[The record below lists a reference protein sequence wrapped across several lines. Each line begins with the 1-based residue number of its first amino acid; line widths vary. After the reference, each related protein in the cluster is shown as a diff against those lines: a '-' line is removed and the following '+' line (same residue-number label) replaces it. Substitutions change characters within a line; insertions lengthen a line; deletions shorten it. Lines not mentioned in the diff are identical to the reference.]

1 MTDVAAGANAMTD
14 LVEQP
19 AIRSNIESTS
29 AINRATAQEKVQ
41 EAAGRKQYAQTLA
54 SLTAKDAAT
63 KTETDPLSKATQIA
77 EEGGVWSDMTQMHDL
92 TSQYQKDQADYNN
105 MLKASSSLQGKD
117 LETNQNM
124 LEKKRAALANEKEKM
139 ITLQQQVSDARL
151 YQMSKINDETSL
163 QGARQWEAQQ
173 LGKLFEK
180 QVPMQDGESQDEYN
194 SKKDHFIKTNDQ
206 LPKTY
211 DAVGQAQLNNM
222 MTEGG
227 SAKSAL
233 AIMKIGIQSDRNIV
247 ELEKAQIMAQARVR
261 AADKMAQA
269 HEATDRSRYA
279 AQFVSNARMQ
289 LESNDRNIKQ
299 SEKQLADLQKQIP
312 PDETTGGILGMGSS
326 ENPQYTAY
334 QQSISQIQDQIAAYK
349 KSNLDI
355 MQQASL
361 SQIDL
366 SQMGQ
371 LSATG
376 DWLRGKSS
384 PAPSSKG
391 TDTSM
396 QQKFSNDPQM
406 KEYTLGKKT
415 DQGYEVLDKD
425 GKLIGHYQ

>member
-1 MTDVAAGANAMTD
+1 MTFFSGLTEGADAMTN

-19 AIRSNIESTS
+19 AIRSDIESKS
-29 AINRATAQEKVQ
+29 AIEKATADEKVQ

-54 SLTAKDAAT
+54 SLTAKDAST
-63 KTETDPLSKATQIA
+63 KTETDPLSKATQMA

-117 LETNQNM
+117 LETNESM

-180 QVPMQDGESQDEYN
+180 QVPIQDGESQDEYN
-194 SKKDHFIKTNDQ
+194 SKKDHFIKANDQ

-227 SAKSAL
+227 SANSAL

-247 ELEKAQIMAQARVR
+247 ELQKAQIMAQARER

-299 SEKQLADLQKQIP
+299 SEKQLADLQKQLP

-376 DWLRGKSS
+376 NWLRGKGTSS
-384 PAPSSKG
+384 PPSKPTPKQLSQE
-391 TDTSM
+391 D
-396 QQKFSNDPQM
+396 QQAKAWAEANPNDPRS
-406 KEYTLGKKT
+406 KKI
-415 DQGYEVLDKD
+415 LDSLK
-425 GKLIGHYQ
+425 

>member
-1 MTDVAAGANAMTD
+1 MSALGLMTDISAGADAMTD

-19 AIRSNIESTS
+19 AIRSDIESKS
-29 AINRATAQEKVQ
+29 AIEKATADEKVQ

-63 KTETDPLSKATQIA
+63 KTETDPLSKATQMA

-117 LETNQNM
+117 LETNESM

-180 QVPMQDGESQDEYN
+180 QVPIQDGESQDEYN
-194 SKKDHFIKTNDQ
+194 SKKEHFIKTNDQ
-206 LPKTY
+206 LPKKY

-222 MTEGG
+222 ITEGG

-233 AIMKIGIQSDRNIV
+233 EIMKIGIQSDRNIV
-247 ELEKAQIMAQARVR
+247 ELQKAQIMAQARIR

-299 SEKQLADLQKQIP
+299 SEKQLADFQKQIP

-376 DWLRGKSS
+376 DWLRGKGSSS
-384 PAPSSKG
+384 PPSKPTPKQLSQE
-391 TDTSM
+391 D
-396 QQKFSNDPQM
+396 QQAKAWAEANPNDPRS
-406 KEYTLGKKT
+406 KKI
-415 DQGYEVLDKD
+415 LDSLK
-425 GKLIGHYQ
+425 